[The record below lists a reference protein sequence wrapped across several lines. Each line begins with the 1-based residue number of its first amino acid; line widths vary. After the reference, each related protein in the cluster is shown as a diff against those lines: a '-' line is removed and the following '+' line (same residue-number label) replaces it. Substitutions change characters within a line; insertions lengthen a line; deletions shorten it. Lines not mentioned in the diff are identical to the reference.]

1 MIKSMTGYGRQKG
14 ENERREVQVEIK
26 SVNHRYLD
34 LNVKVP
40 RIYSFLEE
48 PIKTAV
54 SAAVAR
60 GKVDIYLSITAKEG
74 GDAKVSPNLA
84 LAGEYLRALE
94 QVRDTYSLKDDISV
108 MELAHM
114 PDLLTVAREEPDA
127 EEVKTQVLEVL
138 GRALEEYN
146 AMRRTEGERLC
157 EDIARRGQAIGKMVD
172 QVEQRSPQSVEEYR
186 QKIAQRM
193 TEILGDSDIA
203 EQRILA
209 EAALFAD
216 KVSVTEEVVRLR
228 SHLSQLQK
236 MVQGDAPV
244 GRKLDFLVQELNREA
259 NTIGSKAND
268 YELAQIVIEIK
279 AEIEKIREQIQNLEC
294 AAMKLINIGFGN
306 MVSASRLVAIVSPE
320 SAPIKRVIQNAKE
333 KNMLIDA
340 TYGRR
345 TRAVLITDSEHVILS
360 PLQPE
365 TVANRLG
372 NLDYDEDEG
381 EEEDE

>member
-193 TEILGDSDIA
+193 TEILGDSDSA
-203 EQRILA
+203 EQRIRA

-279 AEIEKIREQIQNLEC
+279 AEIEKIREQIQNLE
-294 AAMKLINIGFGN
+294 
-306 MVSASRLVAIVSPE
+306 
-320 SAPIKRVIQNAKE
+320 
-333 KNMLIDA
+333 
-340 TYGRR
+340 
-345 TRAVLITDSEHVILS
+345 
-360 PLQPE
+360 
-365 TVANRLG
+365 
-372 NLDYDEDEG
+372 
-381 EEEDE
+381 

>member
-60 GKVDIYLSITAKEG
+60 GKVDIYLSIAAKEG
-74 GDAKVSPNLA
+74 RDVKVSPNLT
-84 LAGEYLRALE
+84 LAGEYLRALW

-108 MELAHM
+108 MELSRM

-127 EEVKTQVLEVL
+127 EEVKNQVLEVL

-157 EDIARRGQAIGKMVD
+157 QDIARRGQEIGKMVD
-172 QVEQRSPQSVEEYR
+172 QVEIRSPQSVEEYR

-193 TEILGDSDIA
+193 NEILGDSDIA

-209 EAALFAD
+209 DAALFAD

-279 AEIEKIREQIQNLEC
+279 AEIEKIREQIQNLE
-294 AAMKLINIGFGN
+294 
-306 MVSASRLVAIVSPE
+306 
-320 SAPIKRVIQNAKE
+320 
-333 KNMLIDA
+333 
-340 TYGRR
+340 
-345 TRAVLITDSEHVILS
+345 
-360 PLQPE
+360 
-365 TVANRLG
+365 
-372 NLDYDEDEG
+372 
-381 EEEDE
+381 

>member
-74 GDAKVSPNLA
+74 GDVKVSPNLA
-84 LAGEYLRALE
+84 LAGEYLRALW

-127 EEVKTQVLEVL
+127 EEVKAQVLEVL

-157 EDIARRGQAIGKMVD
+157 EDIARRGQEIGKMVD

-209 EAALFAD
+209 EVALFAD

-279 AEIEKIREQIQNLEC
+279 AEIEKIREQIQNLE
-294 AAMKLINIGFGN
+294 
-306 MVSASRLVAIVSPE
+306 
-320 SAPIKRVIQNAKE
+320 
-333 KNMLIDA
+333 
-340 TYGRR
+340 
-345 TRAVLITDSEHVILS
+345 
-360 PLQPE
+360 
-365 TVANRLG
+365 
-372 NLDYDEDEG
+372 
-381 EEEDE
+381 

>member
-74 GDAKVSPNLA
+74 GDVKVSPNLA

-279 AEIEKIREQIQNLEC
+279 AEIEKIREQIQNLE
-294 AAMKLINIGFGN
+294 
-306 MVSASRLVAIVSPE
+306 
-320 SAPIKRVIQNAKE
+320 
-333 KNMLIDA
+333 
-340 TYGRR
+340 
-345 TRAVLITDSEHVILS
+345 
-360 PLQPE
+360 
-365 TVANRLG
+365 
-372 NLDYDEDEG
+372 
-381 EEEDE
+381 

>member
-74 GDAKVSPNLA
+74 GDVKVSPNLA

-127 EEVKTQVLEVL
+127 EEVKVQVLEVL

-157 EDIARRGQAIGKMVD
+157 EDIARRGQEIGKMVD

-279 AEIEKIREQIQNLEC
+279 AEIEKIREQIQNLE
-294 AAMKLINIGFGN
+294 
-306 MVSASRLVAIVSPE
+306 
-320 SAPIKRVIQNAKE
+320 
-333 KNMLIDA
+333 
-340 TYGRR
+340 
-345 TRAVLITDSEHVILS
+345 
-360 PLQPE
+360 
-365 TVANRLG
+365 
-372 NLDYDEDEG
+372 
-381 EEEDE
+381 

>member
-127 EEVKTQVLEVL
+127 EEVKAQVLEVL

-157 EDIARRGQAIGKMVD
+157 EDIARRGQEIGKMVD

-279 AEIEKIREQIQNLEC
+279 AEIEKIREQIQNLE
-294 AAMKLINIGFGN
+294 
-306 MVSASRLVAIVSPE
+306 
-320 SAPIKRVIQNAKE
+320 
-333 KNMLIDA
+333 
-340 TYGRR
+340 
-345 TRAVLITDSEHVILS
+345 
-360 PLQPE
+360 
-365 TVANRLG
+365 
-372 NLDYDEDEG
+372 
-381 EEEDE
+381 

>member
-74 GDAKVSPNLA
+74 GDVKVSPNLA

-108 MELAHM
+108 MELARM

-127 EEVKTQVLEVL
+127 EEVKAQVLEVL

-157 EDIARRGQAIGKMVD
+157 EDIARRGQEIGKMVD

-279 AEIEKIREQIQNLEC
+279 AEIEKIREQIQNLE
-294 AAMKLINIGFGN
+294 
-306 MVSASRLVAIVSPE
+306 
-320 SAPIKRVIQNAKE
+320 
-333 KNMLIDA
+333 
-340 TYGRR
+340 
-345 TRAVLITDSEHVILS
+345 
-360 PLQPE
+360 
-365 TVANRLG
+365 
-372 NLDYDEDEG
+372 
-381 EEEDE
+381 

>member
-60 GKVDIYLSITAKEG
+60 GKVDIYLSIAAKEG
-74 GDAKVSPNLA
+74 GDVKVSPNLA

-127 EEVKTQVLEVL
+127 EEVKAQVLEVL

-157 EDIARRGQAIGKMVD
+157 EDIARRGQEIGKMVD
-172 QVEQRSPQSVEEYR
+172 QVCLLYTSKRPLRATCLQSS
-186 QKIAQRM
+186 
-193 TEILGDSDIA
+193 G
-203 EQRILA
+203 
-209 EAALFAD
+209 
-216 KVSVTEEVVRLR
+216 
-228 SHLSQLQK
+228 
-236 MVQGDAPV
+236 
-244 GRKLDFLVQELNREA
+244 GRKND
-259 NTIGSKAND
+259 GMDSKTRYSHPGAFGAGGHD
-268 YELAQIVIEIK
+268 ALALCGGKQ
-279 AEIEKIREQIQNLEC
+279 R
-294 AAMKLINIGFGN
+294 
-306 MVSASRLVAIVSPE
+306 
-320 SAPIKRVIQNAKE
+320 
-333 KNMLIDA
+333 
-340 TYGRR
+340 
-345 TRAVLITDSEHVILS
+345 
-360 PLQPE
+360 
-365 TVANRLG
+365 
-372 NLDYDEDEG
+372 
-381 EEEDE
+381 

>member
-74 GDAKVSPNLA
+74 GDVKVSPNLA

-108 MELAHM
+108 MELSRM

-127 EEVKTQVLEVL
+127 EEVKAQVLEVL

-157 EDIARRGQAIGKMVD
+157 EDIARRGQEIGKMVD

-186 QKIAQRM
+186 QKI
-193 TEILGDSDIA
+193 
-203 EQRILA
+203 
-209 EAALFAD
+209 
-216 KVSVTEEVVRLR
+216 VSVTEEVVRLR

-279 AEIEKIREQIQNLEC
+279 AEIEKIREQIQNLE
-294 AAMKLINIGFGN
+294 
-306 MVSASRLVAIVSPE
+306 
-320 SAPIKRVIQNAKE
+320 
-333 KNMLIDA
+333 
-340 TYGRR
+340 
-345 TRAVLITDSEHVILS
+345 
-360 PLQPE
+360 
-365 TVANRLG
+365 
-372 NLDYDEDEG
+372 
-381 EEEDE
+381 

>member
-74 GDAKVSPNLA
+74 GDVKVSPNLA

-127 EEVKTQVLEVL
+127 EEVKAQVLEVL

-157 EDIARRGQAIGKMVD
+157 EDIARRGQEIGKMVD

-259 NTIGSKAND
+259 NTIGSKTND

-279 AEIEKIREQIQNLEC
+279 AEIEKIREQIQNLE
-294 AAMKLINIGFGN
+294 
-306 MVSASRLVAIVSPE
+306 
-320 SAPIKRVIQNAKE
+320 
-333 KNMLIDA
+333 
-340 TYGRR
+340 
-345 TRAVLITDSEHVILS
+345 
-360 PLQPE
+360 
-365 TVANRLG
+365 
-372 NLDYDEDEG
+372 
-381 EEEDE
+381 

>member
-74 GDAKVSPNLA
+74 GDVKVSPNLA

-157 EDIARRGQAIGKMVD
+157 EDIARRGQEIGKMVD

-268 YELAQIVIEIK
+268 YELAQSVIEIK
-279 AEIEKIREQIQNLEC
+279 AEIEKIREQIQNLE
-294 AAMKLINIGFGN
+294 
-306 MVSASRLVAIVSPE
+306 
-320 SAPIKRVIQNAKE
+320 
-333 KNMLIDA
+333 
-340 TYGRR
+340 
-345 TRAVLITDSEHVILS
+345 
-360 PLQPE
+360 
-365 TVANRLG
+365 
-372 NLDYDEDEG
+372 
-381 EEEDE
+381 

>member
-114 PDLLTVAREEPDA
+114 P
-127 EEVKTQVLEVL
+127 
-138 GRALEEYN
+138 
-146 AMRRTEGERLC
+146 EGERLC
-157 EDIARRGQAIGKMVD
+157 EDIARRGQEIGKMVD

-279 AEIEKIREQIQNLEC
+279 AEIEKIREQIQNLE
-294 AAMKLINIGFGN
+294 
-306 MVSASRLVAIVSPE
+306 
-320 SAPIKRVIQNAKE
+320 
-333 KNMLIDA
+333 
-340 TYGRR
+340 
-345 TRAVLITDSEHVILS
+345 
-360 PLQPE
+360 
-365 TVANRLG
+365 
-372 NLDYDEDEG
+372 
-381 EEEDE
+381 

>member
-108 MELAHM
+108 MDLAHM

-127 EEVKTQVLEVL
+127 EEVKAQALEVL

-157 EDIARRGQAIGKMVD
+157 EDIARRGQEIGKMVD

-279 AEIEKIREQIQNLEC
+279 AEIEKIREQIQNLE
-294 AAMKLINIGFGN
+294 
-306 MVSASRLVAIVSPE
+306 
-320 SAPIKRVIQNAKE
+320 
-333 KNMLIDA
+333 
-340 TYGRR
+340 
-345 TRAVLITDSEHVILS
+345 
-360 PLQPE
+360 
-365 TVANRLG
+365 
-372 NLDYDEDEG
+372 
-381 EEEDE
+381 

>member
-94 QVRDTYSLKDDISV
+94 QVRDTYSLKDDISG

-127 EEVKTQVLEVL
+127 EEVKAQVLEVL

-157 EDIARRGQAIGKMVD
+157 EDIARRGQEIGKMVD
-172 QVEQRSPQSVEEYR
+172 QVEQSSPQSVEEYR

-279 AEIEKIREQIQNLEC
+279 AEIEKIREQIQNLE
-294 AAMKLINIGFGN
+294 
-306 MVSASRLVAIVSPE
+306 
-320 SAPIKRVIQNAKE
+320 
-333 KNMLIDA
+333 
-340 TYGRR
+340 
-345 TRAVLITDSEHVILS
+345 
-360 PLQPE
+360 
-365 TVANRLG
+365 
-372 NLDYDEDEG
+372 
-381 EEEDE
+381 

>member
-14 ENERREVQVEIK
+14 ENERWEVQVEIK

-74 GDAKVSPNLA
+74 GDVKVSPNLA

-127 EEVKTQVLEVL
+127 EEVKAQVLEVL

-157 EDIARRGQAIGKMVD
+157 EDIARRGQEIGKMVD

-279 AEIEKIREQIQNLEC
+279 AEIEKIREQIQNLE
-294 AAMKLINIGFGN
+294 
-306 MVSASRLVAIVSPE
+306 
-320 SAPIKRVIQNAKE
+320 
-333 KNMLIDA
+333 
-340 TYGRR
+340 
-345 TRAVLITDSEHVILS
+345 
-360 PLQPE
+360 
-365 TVANRLG
+365 
-372 NLDYDEDEG
+372 
-381 EEEDE
+381 

>member
-74 GDAKVSPNLA
+74 GDVKVSPNLA

-157 EDIARRGQAIGKMVD
+157 EDIARRGQEIGKMVD

-279 AEIEKIREQIQNLEC
+279 AEIEKIREQIQNLE
-294 AAMKLINIGFGN
+294 
-306 MVSASRLVAIVSPE
+306 
-320 SAPIKRVIQNAKE
+320 
-333 KNMLIDA
+333 
-340 TYGRR
+340 
-345 TRAVLITDSEHVILS
+345 
-360 PLQPE
+360 
-365 TVANRLG
+365 
-372 NLDYDEDEG
+372 
-381 EEEDE
+381 

>member
-74 GDAKVSPNLA
+74 GDVKVSPNLA

-127 EEVKTQVLEVL
+127 EEVKTQALEVL

-157 EDIARRGQAIGKMVD
+157 EDIARRGQEIGKMVD

-228 SHLSQLQK
+228 SRLSQLQK

-279 AEIEKIREQIQNLEC
+279 AEIEKIREQIQNLE
-294 AAMKLINIGFGN
+294 
-306 MVSASRLVAIVSPE
+306 
-320 SAPIKRVIQNAKE
+320 
-333 KNMLIDA
+333 
-340 TYGRR
+340 
-345 TRAVLITDSEHVILS
+345 
-360 PLQPE
+360 
-365 TVANRLG
+365 
-372 NLDYDEDEG
+372 
-381 EEEDE
+381 

>member
-74 GDAKVSPNLA
+74 GDVKVSPNLA
-84 LAGEYLRALE
+84 LAGDYLRALE

-157 EDIARRGQAIGKMVD
+157 EDIARRGQEIGKMVD

-268 YELAQIVIEIK
+268 YELAQSVIEIK
-279 AEIEKIREQIQNLEC
+279 AEIEKIREQIQNLE
-294 AAMKLINIGFGN
+294 
-306 MVSASRLVAIVSPE
+306 
-320 SAPIKRVIQNAKE
+320 
-333 KNMLIDA
+333 
-340 TYGRR
+340 
-345 TRAVLITDSEHVILS
+345 
-360 PLQPE
+360 
-365 TVANRLG
+365 
-372 NLDYDEDEG
+372 
-381 EEEDE
+381 

>member
-74 GDAKVSPNLA
+74 GDVKVSPNLA
-84 LAGEYLRALE
+84 LAGEYLRALW

-157 EDIARRGQAIGKMVD
+157 EDIARRGQEIGKMVD

-279 AEIEKIREQIQNLEC
+279 AEIEKIREQIQNLE
-294 AAMKLINIGFGN
+294 
-306 MVSASRLVAIVSPE
+306 
-320 SAPIKRVIQNAKE
+320 
-333 KNMLIDA
+333 
-340 TYGRR
+340 
-345 TRAVLITDSEHVILS
+345 
-360 PLQPE
+360 
-365 TVANRLG
+365 
-372 NLDYDEDEG
+372 
-381 EEEDE
+381 

>member
-74 GDAKVSPNLA
+74 GDVKVSPNLA

-108 MELAHM
+108 MELARM

-157 EDIARRGQAIGKMVD
+157 EDIARRGQEIGKMVD

-279 AEIEKIREQIQNLEC
+279 AEIEKIREQIQNLE
-294 AAMKLINIGFGN
+294 
-306 MVSASRLVAIVSPE
+306 
-320 SAPIKRVIQNAKE
+320 
-333 KNMLIDA
+333 
-340 TYGRR
+340 
-345 TRAVLITDSEHVILS
+345 
-360 PLQPE
+360 
-365 TVANRLG
+365 
-372 NLDYDEDEG
+372 
-381 EEEDE
+381 

>member
-74 GDAKVSPNLA
+74 GDVKVSPNLA
-84 LAGEYLRALE
+84 LAGEYLRALW

-108 MELAHM
+108 MELARM

-127 EEVKTQVLEVL
+127 EEVKAQVLEVL
-138 GRALEEYN
+138 GRTLEEYN

-157 EDIARRGQAIGKMVD
+157 EDIARRGQEIGKMVD

-279 AEIEKIREQIQNLEC
+279 AEIEKIREQIQNLE
-294 AAMKLINIGFGN
+294 
-306 MVSASRLVAIVSPE
+306 
-320 SAPIKRVIQNAKE
+320 
-333 KNMLIDA
+333 
-340 TYGRR
+340 
-345 TRAVLITDSEHVILS
+345 
-360 PLQPE
+360 
-365 TVANRLG
+365 
-372 NLDYDEDEG
+372 
-381 EEEDE
+381 